1 VKPSRITAD
10 PKDVEREFRL
20 GVARQTAQDVAPSS
34 SRPGSDPFAEFDA
47 AGGLWALRARLARAV
62 LAANRRDPA
71 AVRQHIAAVEPSRLG
86 LDGLDTWLGIA
97 ASLPKSAT
105 LGLDIFP
112 ALNGFAERSSLVL
125 ATEALWHASLL
136 ARTPQDR
143 SALRNSLGKIP
154 RTSPERPRLSTR
166 RTLIEGRLF
175 AAEAERAVPFAQL
188 LEAVPD
194 APERFA
200 DLFDKRDIT
209 TFDQVARTAPLPL
222 RIARART
229 LIPRKTDEGIAL
241 LTPYRDATAVERFA
255 VAETLALGGRL
266 VDART
271 EFSLLQAGG
280 QLEPALAQRVPAL
293 LLSLEMR
300 ICLLRAA
307 PRPPSPSSARTPRKG
322 KGRRGKSRRVV
333 APRPPAPSALP
344 ASTLLP
350 QTASLLRGELDPQ
363 DRRRLLSD
371 AVRLA
376 KVAGRNDEA
385 RQFLSDLV
393 TLDPG
398 TTAGAE
404 DLFRDSFQA
413 FQSARGP
420 GLLDV
425 AKEFETQANLYKDNS
440 VRRRATYWAARAR
453 AKAGDQAA
461 ARNLFSS
468 LLSSGTPDLYGHWA
482 AAALGIPYPTSVTAT
497 TPEPVPVLT
506 ALQPGPMEREF
517 LAAGLPD
524 MAEEAA
530 EVAGRVSPLLSAF
543 AAWERR
549 EFRRAVIL
557 LKRRFP
563 ELGTQNEAAVPLSI
577 RRLYYPSVHT
587 ALIETAATEKNIP
600 LPLVLGLIRQE
611 SIFESDAR
619 SWAGAIGLMQ
629 VMPATGKHLYRT
641 EHRRGKPDLLDPA
654 VNVHLGTRYIA
665 DMLRIFQGDVVAAL
679 AAYNAGPGRVARWKR
694 EMAHLEMDE
703 FVESMPLSEPRD
715 YVKKVLFFKA
725 AYSAL
730 YGLPSPVQVDQNGTR
745 RLQIRFA
752 SSF

>member
-1 VKPSRITAD
+1 
-10 PKDVEREFRL
+10 
-20 GVARQTAQDVAPSS
+20 
-34 SRPGSDPFAEFDA
+34 
-47 AGGLWALRARLARAV
+47 
-62 LAANRRDPA
+62 
-71 AVRQHIAAVEPSRLG
+71 
-86 LDGLDTWLGIA
+86 
-97 ASLPKSAT
+97 
-105 LGLDIFP
+105 
-112 ALNGFAERSSLVL
+112 
-125 ATEALWHASLL
+125 
-136 ARTPQDR
+136 
-143 SALRNSLGKIP
+143 
-154 RTSPERPRLSTR
+154 
-166 RTLIEGRLF
+166 
-175 AAEAERAVPFAQL
+175 
-188 LEAVPD
+188 
-194 APERFA
+194 
-200 DLFDKRDIT
+200 
-209 TFDQVARTAPLPL
+209 
-222 RIARART
+222 
-229 LIPRKTDEGIAL
+229 
-241 LTPYRDATAVERFA
+241 
-255 VAETLALGGRL
+255 
-266 VDART
+266 
-271 EFSLLQAGG
+271 
-280 QLEPALAQRVPAL
+280 
-293 LLSLEMR
+293 
-300 ICLLRAA
+300 
-307 PRPPSPSSARTPRKG
+307 
-322 KGRRGKSRRVV
+322 
-333 APRPPAPSALP
+333 
-344 ASTLLP
+344 
-350 QTASLLRGELDPQ
+350 
-363 DRRRLLSD
+363 
-371 AVRLA
+371 
-376 KVAGRNDEA
+376 
-385 RQFLSDLV
+385 
-393 TLDPG
+393 
-398 TTAGAE
+398 
-404 DLFRDSFQA
+404 
-413 FQSARGP
+413 
-420 GLLDV
+420 
-425 AKEFETQANLYKDNS
+425 
-440 VRRRATYWAARAR
+440 
-453 AKAGDQAA
+453 
-461 ARNLFSS
+461 
-468 LLSSGTPDLYGHWA
+468 
-482 AAALGIPYPTSVTAT
+482 
-497 TPEPVPVLT
+497 
-506 ALQPGPMEREF
+506 MEREF